1 MISFIKNLFKK
12 EETNQEKWDRLNKI
26 AQEKEFIIDESTSWT
41 YKLEKWQ
48 KVIMKSNE
56 PDNYEV
62 WVITTFQSRGTEDD
76 FMSIVKLESSW
87 EEYCWAYV
95 VPYTRDL
102 EEILKKLKPIEQYI
116 YLVKWNP
123 FAMAVSKIK
132 DWVFCESKWYK
143 MNWMRTYKKICSD
156 LWIPFEYIDFWVR
169 SNLKW
174 YTNDIDNSK

>member
-12 EETNQEKWDRLNKI
+12 EETNQEKWERLNKT
-26 AQEKEFIIDESTSWT
+26 AEEKDFIIEESNSWT
-41 YKLEKWQ
+41 YKLYKWQ

-56 PDNYEV
+56 PENYEV
-62 WVITTFQSRGTEDD
+62 WVITTFRSRWMEDD
-76 FMSIVKLESSW
+76 FMAVVKLADEQ
-87 EEYCWAYV
+87 EYCGGHI
-95 VPYTRDL
+95 VPHSNEL
-102 EEILKKLKPIEQYI
+102 EEILKKLKPMEQYI
-116 YLVKWNP
+116 YLVKGNP

-132 DWVFCESKWYK
+132 NWVFCESKWYK